1 MKRIIPV
8 YIFQQVNVLLVSLSF
23 EIFLIF
29 ALKLFAFG
37 NIKIAP
43 PYKIVT
49 YQLL

>member
-1 MKRIIPV
+1 MSHATK
-8 YIFQQVNVLLVSLSF
+8 YCATF
-23 EIFLIF
+23 EILLIF
-29 ALKLFAFG
+29 ALKLFAFE